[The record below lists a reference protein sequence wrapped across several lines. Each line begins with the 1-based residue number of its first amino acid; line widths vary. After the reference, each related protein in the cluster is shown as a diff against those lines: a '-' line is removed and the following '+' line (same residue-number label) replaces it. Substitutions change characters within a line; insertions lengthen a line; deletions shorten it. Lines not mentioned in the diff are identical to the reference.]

1 MRVKKM
7 DRKFYKKY
15 SKRPEIKKR
24 MQQPKKIDPYDEI
37 IKKIIKRSIL
47 WQRNQT

>member
-1 MRVKKM
+1 MEYKL
-7 DRKFYKKY
+7 YKKY
-15 SKRPEIKKR
+15 NKRADIKNR
-24 MQQPKKIDPYDEI
+24 MQQPKKINPYDEI